1 GHHFDRQAAVKIG
14 RRLEI
19 VKPDLLASEQRVDK
33 GLVLRACQRTIDV
46 IGAGAGGP
54 GLVVARL
61 EPGDTEVDR
70 VAMHDWRDGVEEGK
84 RCFAGKRADRI
95 GKRGRCER
103 TGGDDNAV
111 PVCRWLEY
119 FLPANFDERF
129 TL

>member
-33 GLVLRACQRTIDV
+33 GLVLRAGQGTSDV
-46 IGAGAGGP
+46 IGGGAGGP

-84 RCFAGKRADRI
+84 RCLAGERTDRI
-95 GKRGRCER
+95 GKRRRGE
-103 TGGDDNAV
+103 GASGNDDAV
-111 PVCRWLEY
+111 PV
-119 FLPANFDERF
+119 
-129 TL
+129 